1 MTQAPL
7 GGECRRATRPL
18 RMVVDGVGFVRLKAA
33 LELTSK
39 FASCKHTS
47 SQSHECEA
55 TLGYGERAALTPPTH
70 QLFVC

>member
-7 GGECRRATRPL
+7 GGDCRRPARDI
-18 RMVVDGVGFVRLKAA
+18 RVVVDGVGFVRLKAA

-47 SQSHECEA
+47 EA

-70 QLFVC
+70 QLLVC

>member
-7 GGECRRATRPL
+7 GGDCRRSTPL
-18 RMVVDGVGFVRLKAA
+18 LRLVVDDVGSVRLKAA
-33 LELTSK
+33 LQLTSK
-39 FASCKHTS
+39 FASCEHTS

-70 QLFVC
+70 RLLVC

>member
-1 MTQAPL
+1 
-7 GGECRRATRPL
+7 
-18 RMVVDGVGFVRLKAA
+18 MVVDGVGFVRLKAA

>member
-7 GGECRRATRPL
+7 GGDCRRPTLAL
-18 RMVVDGVGFVRLKAA
+18 RVVVDGVGSVRLQAA

-70 QLFVC
+70 QLLVC